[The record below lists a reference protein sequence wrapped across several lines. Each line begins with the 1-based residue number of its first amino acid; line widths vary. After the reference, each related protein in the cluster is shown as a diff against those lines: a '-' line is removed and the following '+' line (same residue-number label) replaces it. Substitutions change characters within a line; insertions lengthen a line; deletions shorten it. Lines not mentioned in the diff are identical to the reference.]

1 MNDGQARLARAL
13 TYGGILPPWLG
24 LVLHLTVAAPAWA
37 GFAVAAYGAVIA
49 SFVCGMHW
57 GIALRPVATIPV
69 NLLLTSNAGAL
80 AAWLLVLV
88 ALWSIPFACIG
99 LVVVLGLLLLID
111 HRLLGAAVL
120 QPWFWTV
127 RRNASLG
134 LGAGLLLWS
143 IVA

>member
-13 TYGGILPPWLG
+13 TYAGILPPWLG
-24 LVLHLTVAAPAWA
+24 LVLHLAVAPAWA
-37 GFAVAAYGAVIA
+37 GFAVVAYGAIIA

-57 GIALRPVATIPV
+57 GIALRPVANIPV

-99 LVVVLGLLLLID
+99 LVVVLALLLLID
-111 HRLLGAAVL
+111 HLLLAAAVL

-127 RRNASLG
+127 RRNASLC
-134 LGAGLLLWS
+134 LGAGLILWS